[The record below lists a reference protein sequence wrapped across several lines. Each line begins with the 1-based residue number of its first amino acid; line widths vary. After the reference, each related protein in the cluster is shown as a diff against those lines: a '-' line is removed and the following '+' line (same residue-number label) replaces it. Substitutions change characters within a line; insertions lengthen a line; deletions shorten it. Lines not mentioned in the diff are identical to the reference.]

1 MAKRSPQGR
10 HCRASQR
17 REVRGAPEPA
27 REKRPSACS
36 PCLAPW
42 GLAARPPRGPSGC
55 RAVLRHWSKG
65 VAGPQAELCPAG
77 PSGPEDKPHS
87 TVGRRL
93 ATSFHP
99 ILSPKEPG
107 PPGAAPCRRVGAPR
121 SPAPEARVLRAPR
134 ILSRPG
140 GRRGSAL
147 RAWTL
152 TQSQNATA
160 CVHPEKREGTRS
172 PGHCDA
178 ASSGHG
184 LGAAHASKDGLA
196 DKGSATCTWTDSAL
210 TRTQSHHGA
219 TWMT

>member
-1 MAKRSPQGR
+1 MWGADTGGVRAGRAGWFGGSAGAGCPRAGAGRPRSKGEESPEVRQLGPWSPACRPHDLDTLSHDSDQRSCRDTSAGRHEPLATAKRSPQGR
-10 HCRASQR
+10 RCRASQR

-87 TVGRRL
+87 TVGHRL

-107 PPGAAPCRRVGAPR
+107 PPGAAPCRRVGA
-121 SPAPEARVLRAPR
+121 EATQAALDGAHRAR
-134 ILSRPG
+134 
-140 GRRGSAL
+140 
-147 RAWTL
+147 
-152 TQSQNATA
+152 
-160 CVHPEKREGTRS
+160 
-172 PGHCDA
+172 
-178 ASSGHG
+178 
-184 LGAAHASKDGLA
+184 
-196 DKGSATCTWTDSAL
+196 
-210 TRTQSHHGA
+210 
-219 TWMT
+219 